1 MGCSYDIFTGT
12 LKQKEYIPDFVQLWN
27 SVLEDDLYDDW
38 ALMDKD
44 RFEKEKDGYHFGID
58 SEPLF
63 CTMEN
68 GDQVERFLIEFFKLH
83 PDAEFI
89 GDYECTFNNCGDMC
103 LKNFTYSDGV
113 IHVKALYS
121 EEPYVEECPECG
133 RTGEDGDD
141 LFSMHDWEEDK
152 PFICPECGYEIEMDV
167 GVDEYDIDVN
177 TGEYTFYN
185 EDNIDDEESED

>member
-68 GDQVERFLIEFFKLH
+68 GDQVERFLIEFFNT
-83 PDAEFI
+83 P
-89 GDYECTFNNCGDMC
+89 
-103 LKNFTYSDGV
+103 S
-113 IHVKALYS
+113 LYS
-121 EEPYVEECPECG
+121 
-133 RTGEDGDD
+133 
-141 LFSMHDWEEDK
+141 
-152 PFICPECGYEIEMDV
+152 
-167 GVDEYDIDVN
+167 
-177 TGEYTFYN
+177 
-185 EDNIDDEESED
+185 